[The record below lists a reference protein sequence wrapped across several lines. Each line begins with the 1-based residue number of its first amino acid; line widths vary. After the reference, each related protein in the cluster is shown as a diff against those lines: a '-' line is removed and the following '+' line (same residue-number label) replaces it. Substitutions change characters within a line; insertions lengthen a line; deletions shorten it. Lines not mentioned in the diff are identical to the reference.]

1 MVGTFHANVEMSGKM
16 SSCIPKFN
24 CTETVPACC
33 DDNYVYK
40 CEYFQPQEGYH
51 TYCRFDPNRCGG
63 CLSFDAIRTS
73 MIRLLKKDYGLGT
86 TRWKKVSLNPIDYG
100 EEGWNT

>member
-1 MVGTFHANVEMSGKM
+1 MNTLGIM

-51 TYCRFDPNRCGG
+51 TYCVHDEDRCGR
-63 CLSFDAIRTS
+63 CTSFDATKKA
-73 MIRLLKKDYGLGT
+73 MLRLLKDYYGLGT
-86 TRWKKVSLNPIDYG
+86 TRWKIVPSKPIDYG